1 MGKLRHWK
9 KMSNSKFYKIAE
21 PVIKFEGVVN
31 ENQYVL
37 RSTAEIAEEQA
48 KDGVWREVI
57 CWVEQG
63 QP

>member
-1 MGKLRHWK
+1 
-9 KMSNSKFYKIAE
+9 MSNSKFYKIAE